1 MLERVS
7 RLDATKA
14 HFIDMERRAGRE
26 AAPESKSAKRRP
38 PFGSSLPNSLARLS
52 RPTEHLGSRGDGR
65 WRGQNSA
72 PRAAAAREPPSRV
85 ATPSHREA
93 AQTQATHRCNRCFR
107 MICSCTPTVHKRGR
121 QNNEP
126 AALTPIPMVR
136 SDLDIDWSGSDGSMR
151 CWVKGSVTVDTPEH
165 PSPHVPIVR
174 CEDVTMDT
182 PERPAPDTASPGW
195 NDGRQANVTI
205 DNPRSPGSPGA
216 NLSIASPSWSAT
228 TTSSPAAPSYRTQ
241 ASRAL
246 ASDLPAD
253 LLSAQQEL
261 HSAKIHIRML
271 QHELALACRTAEALK
286 AREAIQHLQRQN
298 LTHDLDQAKS
308 LLQLEVQAAMHLAA
322 TIAAN
327 YGADDDRDGDGADG
341 ASPPKRART
350 SASRRALT
358 NGSRRTLI
366 LESHVDMRRRSNGEL
381 PRCAAP
387 SAEPGAPQC
396 QQGESVVLEKPG
408 VAGRARES
416 EDTREAATRGGDG
429 ELQQAQAMVRE
440 MQVMMH
446 IIVYSCVCV
455 CAEGGGQRDVCV
467 YLHLCLCISLS
478 CLSIYLSV
486 YLSIYLSIYR
496 FIYIYMHTHR

>member
-72 PRAAAAREPPSRV
+72 PRAAREPPSRV

-228 TTSSPAAPSYRTQ
+228 TTSSPAEPSYRTQ

-327 YGADDDRDGDGADG
+327 YGADDDRDDDGADG

-416 EDTREAATRGGDG
+416 EDTGEAATRGVDG

-440 MQVMMH
+440 LQVIMH
-446 IIVYSCVCV
+446 KIVCSCGCV
-455 CAEGGGQRDVCV
+455 CAGRGGRGMCV
-467 YLHLCLCISLS
+467 YIYIYIYVSLV
-478 CLSIYLSV
+478 CLSIYLSICLSA
-486 YLSIYLSIYR
+486 YLSIYLSIYLH
-496 FIYIYMHTHR
+496 IYAYA